1 MKLLVEEGGADVNIR
16 DNFDRTPA
24 GMATEPFFLL
34 QASSFVM
41 GFFEAKCFSSDIH

>member
-1 MKLLVEEGGADVNIR
+1 MKLLVEEGGADVNLR

-41 GFFEAKCFSSDIH
+41 GFLRQNVFSYIH